1 MAYTYTWS
9 LLEAL
14 HFRGKYRQVLELW
27 GEAIY
32 RGRLRA
38 WGGLHAAFT
47 WIEGRAGCGNVKRC
61 REQRSWQ
68 GHGQAHGLHSKN
80 ETTCLARAET
90 ARGSRAAGL
99 MWTPRALTSPA
110 KS

>member
-9 LLEAL
+9 LLKAL
-14 HFRGKYRQVLELW
+14 YFSGKYRQMLELW
-27 GEAIY
+27 EGVINH
-32 RGRLRA
+32 GRLRA

-68 GHGQAHGLHSKN
+68 GQGREGTRFA
-80 ETTCLARAET
+80 
-90 ARGSRAAGL
+90 
-99 MWTPRALTSPA
+99 
-110 KS
+110 